1 MASRVHPS
9 AAKGVAEARA
19 GSLPCPDAH
28 PRALL
33 RRNGHRQPRRDAG
46 FLQDVLGL
54 ATSDVPGIEAD
65 WFDLPDG
72 TAFAVASPGGMGET
86 GRSIGFLVDDLDAAL
101 AELRAQGVE
110 ADDEVSENAVSRYAH
125 FVAPDGRL
133 YELVERR

>member
-1 MASRVHPS
+1 MR
-9 AAKGVAEARA
+9 AAGA
-19 GSLPCPDAH
+19 GSPYGAGMRILGLCFAGTATD
-28 PRALL
+28 
-33 RRNGHRQPRRDAG
+33 NRDAMRG

-54 ATSDVPGIEAD
+54 TTSDVPGIEAD
-65 WFDLPDG
+65 WFDFPDG

-101 AELRAQGVE
+101 VELRAQGVE